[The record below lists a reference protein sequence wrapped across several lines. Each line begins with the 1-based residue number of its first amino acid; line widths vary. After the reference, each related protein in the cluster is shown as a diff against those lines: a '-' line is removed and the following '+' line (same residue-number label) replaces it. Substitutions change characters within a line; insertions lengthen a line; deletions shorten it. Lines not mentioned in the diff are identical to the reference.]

1 MMTKKATLALVL
13 CCAFLSSQAGAGAT
27 PEQAA
32 RLGKDLT
39 PVGAER
45 AGTADGLVPEWTGGI
60 TQPPEGFKKGDR
72 HPDPYAEEK
81 PTLVIT
87 AENYKQHADKLSPGQ
102 MAMFEKYPDTFYM
115 NVYPSHRSAS
125 FPQRIYEMTA
135 KNAITG
141 KMVADGEGVANVA
154 EGFPFPL
161 PDDPK
166 ELMWNHKMKYK
177 GLGGVRYNNQ
187 VVPTASG
194 AYTMIRLREELLG
207 KYYWPGTKLEDLNN
221 ILLYFYQEV
230 EAPARLAGSVL
241 LVHETLNQLQQPRQA
256 WVYNPGQRRVRRA
269 PNVAY
274 DNPGTASDGLRTS
287 DMYDMFNGA
296 MDRFDWKIIG
306 KKVMYVPYNAY
317 KLHAADI
324 DFDDLIKPG
333 HMNPEY
339 LRYEPHRVWVV
350 EATLKP
356 GKRHINKRRT
366 FYLDED
372 SYQIVMTDHY
382 DKRGQLWRYSEGHPI
397 NYYEVPTFWT
407 TVEAHHDLQNG
418 RYLLMGLDNHE
429 PVNEFDNKLNE
440 ADFTPQALRKRGR
453 R

>member
-1 MMTKKATLALVL
+1 MKLRKTSVALTLGCALISGL
-13 CCAFLSSQAGAGAT
+13 ASAGAK
-27 PEQAA
+27 PDQVD

-60 TQPPEGFKKGDR
+60 TQPPAGFKKGDH
-72 HPDPYAEEK
+72 HPDPYAGEK
-81 PTLVIT
+81 PTLTIT
-87 AENYKQHADKLSPGQ
+87 AKNYKQHQDKLSPGQ
-102 MAMFEKYPDTFYM
+102 IAMFEKYPDTFVM

-125 FPQRIYEMTA
+125 FPQRTYEMTA
-135 KNAITG
+135 KNATTG
-141 KMVADGEGVANVA
+141 KLVADGEGVADVA
-154 EGFPFPL
+154 EGFPFPF
-161 PDDPK
+161 PEDPK

-177 GLGGVRYNNQ
+177 GIGGVRYNNQ
-187 VVPTASG
+187 AAPTASG
-194 AYTMIRLREELLG
+194 AYTMVKLREELLG
-207 KYYWPGTKLEDLNN
+207 KYYWPGMKLEDLNN

-241 LVHETLNQLQQPRQA
+241 LVHETLNQLEQPRQA

-296 MDRFDWKIIG
+296 MDRFDWKIVG

-333 HMNPEY
+333 HMNPKY
-339 LRYEPHRVWVV
+339 VRYEPHRVWVV

-372 SYQIVMTDHY
+372 SYQILMTDHY
-382 DKRGQLWRYSEGHPI
+382 DKRDQLWRYSEGHPI
-397 NYYEVPTFWT
+397 NYYEVPTLWT

-418 RYLLMGLDNHE
+418 RYLLMGLDNHD
-429 PVNEFDNKLNE
+429 PVNVFDQKLNE